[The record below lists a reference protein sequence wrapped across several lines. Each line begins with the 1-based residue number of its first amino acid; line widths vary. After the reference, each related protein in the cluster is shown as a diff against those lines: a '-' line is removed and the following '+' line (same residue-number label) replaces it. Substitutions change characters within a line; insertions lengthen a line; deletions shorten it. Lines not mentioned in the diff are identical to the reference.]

1 MNTKQVD
8 VRSVGGDR
16 LDDDLERA
24 DGRVRRPLLGEE
36 LRHRQALSRPA
47 APYGCDRGKSVVA
60 ETERAPVLLKAG

>member
-24 DGRVRRPLLGEE
+24 DGRVRRPVLGEE

-47 APYGCDRGKSVVA
+47 APYGCD
-60 ETERAPVLLKAG
+60 